1 MQTFL
6 KKIYHKHIRKTDIP
20 SVQLRGRLTQK
31 DQLFLDQKKGRE
43 YLSGRALAVHA
54 SKSTKPILFEIG
66 FGNGSHIVSLAKE
79 NPQALVLG
87 AEMYLAGV
95 VNTLRLAEKERLTN
109 LFVTDQDARQ
119 ILKKIKKGALTS
131 ALVLFPDPWPKARH
145 NKRRLLKAPFI
156 NTLLEKIMPGGQIIL
171 ATDWADY
178 ADELEIVLNELAKEK
193 GVRLSQ
199 VDGAQATNIL
209 QSTFAQRAQKEGRSV
224 YLKKIIK

>member
-1 MQTFL
+1 MINTFL

-20 SVQLRGRLTQK
+20 SVQLRGRLTVK

-43 YLSGRALAVHA
+43 YLSGRALAGIA

-79 NPQALVLG
+79 NPEALVLG
-87 AEMYLAGV
+87 AE
-95 VNTLRLAEKERLTN
+95 TERLTN
-109 LFVTDQDARQ
+109 LFVTDQAARQ
-119 ILKKIKKGALTS
+119 TLKKIKNITLTS

-145 NKRRLLKAPFI
+145 NKRRLLKAAFI